1 MELLPYALGG
11 LLALVGFA
19 VGFTLARRRGP
30 ARGVREVIAA
40 LRQDLAERGDL
51 AARIVAPA
59 GSAPLAREGAETA
72 NRFAA
77 ALQEM
82 AQDARMRSARLA
94 HALTATTSRMEELVQ
109 RVEERSGHAGAVR
122 TATQDATRVVETCSE
137 LAEGLSR
144 STRLLAEAI
153 GEMERSFTSIDTD
166 VGEVFASVHETS
178 SSLQELGSTSEQIGQ
193 SAGELRDSAQ
203 EGGRA
208 VAELNEAI
216 QHIEGQTVETE
227 ALVRT
232 MDERVQEGLGRAGEA
247 RGAIEAVVAS
257 VTASDALT
265 QALVARAEEV
275 ESMLG
280 LISEVADRT
289 RMLALNAAILAARLG
304 ESGRPVAVVAREM
317 SELAQTA
324 GSSAEKIDGIFYG
337 LRRQAQESA
346 EAQQQTRE
354 RVEKGTR
361 LVGGVEQALH
371 AILASAT
378 ESRKHVETI
387 RTTLQGQARQSERL
401 TGTVQRN
408 AERVSEIARAVSE
421 QNQSLKLAIAMAE
434 KVRSLG
440 ESLREASSRAASQ
453 VSSLSGEGQRLS
465 TTAEEL
471 DRAANTQRGLFG
483 QIEERIQAVSQTFEE
498 TSTTLAGTAQEMAA
512 LRRVSES
519 VENGMARLRT
529 GCDADRFRELA
540 EGTAQETARVL
551 EDLLAEGRLSTRQLF
566 EPTYRA
572 HSDGR
577 ADRFESEASGLLVE
591 RVGPLLEAAYRRA
604 GDAAIFLTL
613 MDRRG
618 LMIDIQMTDRDEYR
632 IAGEGDSRR
641 SRLGTLREDPVTLA
655 AVRNREPFLF
665 QVYTGRSGLTMHEV
679 SVPIHVGERHFGAV
693 RLGFRPE
700 FVEDAADPADASPAA
715 DATR

>member
-1 MELLPYALGG
+1 
-11 LLALVGFA
+11 
-19 VGFTLARRRGP
+19 
-30 ARGVREVIAA
+30 
-40 LRQDLAERGDL
+40 
-51 AARIVAPA
+51 
-59 GSAPLAREGAETA
+59 
-72 NRFAA
+72 
-77 ALQEM
+77 
-82 AQDARMRSARLA
+82 MRSARLA

-109 RVEERSGHAGAVR
+109 RVEERSEHAGAVR
-122 TATQDATRVVETCSE
+122 AATQDATRVVETCSE

-193 SAGELRDSAQ
+193 SAGELRDAAQ

-208 VAELNEAI
+208 VVELNEAI

-247 RGAIEAVVAS
+247 RGAIEAVVDS
-257 VTASDALT
+257 VTASDSLT

-324 GSSAEKIDGIFYG
+324 GSSAEKIDGIFCG

-346 EAQQQTRE
+346 QAQQQTRE

-371 AILASAT
+371 AILSSAT

-401 TGTVQRN
+401 TGTVQQN
-408 AERVSEIARAVSE
+408 ADRVSEIARAVSE

-540 EGTAQETARVL
+540 EDTAQQTARVL
-551 EDLLAEGRLSTRQLF
+551 EGLLAEGRLSTRQLF

-577 ADRFESEASGLLVE
+577 AERFESEASGLLVE
-591 RVGPLLEAAYRRA
+591 RAGPLLEAAYRRA

-700 FVEDAADPADASPAA
+700 FVEDVATPAA
-715 DATR
+715 